1 MQCSSLLS
9 VICVRPC
16 CCNQHLGSHDVNN
29 GVSARRLSIQAL
41 DCKGCFSTVTCSWLL
56 QDSVLYWEAFI
67 EKEIAGFRGKL
78 QENREA
84 ATKAAEVAAQQLLAE
99 EEQQQARA
107 AAKKAKK
114 QRQKAKKAQ
123 PVSSVAEAVGSLDLE
138 AEQAVDSSEQPS
150 PPAASTPATSALL
163 TDANMLQLF
172 RCPITKVACV
182 LVILTVL
189 SVCGHMLRFG

>member
-1 MQCSSLLS
+1 
-9 VICVRPC
+9 
-16 CCNQHLGSHDVNN
+16 
-29 GVSARRLSIQAL
+29 
-41 DCKGCFSTVTCSWLL
+41 VTCSWLL
-56 QDSVLYWEAFI
+56 QGSISYCEALI
-67 EKEIAGFRGKL
+67 QIAGFRGRL

-84 ATKAAEVAAQQLLAE
+84 ANQAAEVAAQQLLAD

-138 AEQAVDSSEQPS
+138 AEQAVDSAEQPS
-150 PPAASTPATSALL
+150 PSAASAAATPALL

-172 RCPITKVACV
+172 RCPITKVVCV
-182 LVILTVL
+182 LVIDLVVSL
-189 SVCGHMLRFG
+189 

>member
-1 MQCSSLLS
+1 L
-9 VICVRPC
+9 
-16 CCNQHLGSHDVNN
+16 
-29 GVSARRLSIQAL
+29 
-41 DCKGCFSTVTCSWLL
+41 K
-56 QDSVLYWEAFI
+56 
-67 EKEIAGFRGKL
+67 GKL
-78 QENREA
+78 EVNTEA
-84 ATKAAEVAAQQLLAE
+84 ANQAAEVAGQQLLAE
-99 EEQQQARA
+99 EEQRQARA

-150 PPAASTPATSALL
+150 PSAASASATSALQ

-182 LVILTVL
+182 LVIDLVVSL
-189 SVCGHMLRFG
+189 W

>member
-1 MQCSSLLS
+1 MG
-9 VICVRPC
+9 R
-16 CCNQHLGSHDVNN
+16 
-29 GVSARRLSIQAL
+29 
-41 DCKGCFSTVTCSWLL
+41 FSTEKCRWLL
-56 QDSVLYWEAFI
+56 QDSDSY
-67 EKEIAGFRGKL
+67 
-78 QENREA
+78 REA
-84 ATKAAEVAAQQLLAE
+84 LAETKVASFQSALQANKEAARQAAEVAGQQLLAE

-150 PPAASTPATSALL
+150 PSAASASATSALQ

-182 LVILTVL
+182 LVIDLVVSL
-189 SVCGHMLRFG
+189 W

>member
-1 MQCSSLLS
+1 M
-9 VICVRPC
+9 
-16 CCNQHLGSHDVNN
+16 SH
-29 GVSARRLSIQAL
+29 
-41 DCKGCFSTVTCSWLL
+41 
-56 QDSVLYWEAFI
+56 WEAII
-67 EKEIAGFRGKL
+67 EKELKGKL

-123 PVSSVAEAVGSLDLE
+123 PVSSVTQALGSLDLKADQTVE
-138 AEQAVDSSEQPS
+138 AIAQPAPS
-150 PPAASTPATSALL
+150 AESAPATPALL

-182 LVILTVL
+182 LVIDLFCQPVVT
-189 SVCGHMLRFG
+189 CPI